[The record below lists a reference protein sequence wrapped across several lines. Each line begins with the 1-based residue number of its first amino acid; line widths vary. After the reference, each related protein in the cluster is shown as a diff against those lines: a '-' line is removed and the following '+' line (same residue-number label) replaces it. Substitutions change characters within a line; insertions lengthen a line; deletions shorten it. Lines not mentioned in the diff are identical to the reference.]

1 MIGDTSD
8 MLARLKQVLPG
19 RWFSDSASPVLD
31 ALLGGL
37 ASSWSGLY
45 GLLGQVKGLARL
57 ATASGVFLDIAAQ
70 DFFGG
75 NLPRRVGEADA
86 AYSARLRA
94 NLVAP
99 RATRVGLAQ
108 ALQTLTGRIP
118 KIFEPLNA
126 GDTGGYNVNLGYNA
140 MGGYGSMNLPYQF
153 FVTAYRPND
162 LPISNAGGY
171 NEGPGGY
178 GAGLLAYATT
188 EEFAGNIGD
197 DEIYASIA
205 AVIPVAC
212 IAWTH
217 ISN

>member
-1 MIGDTSD
+1 MIGDSND
-8 MLARLKQVLPG
+8 MLTRLKQVLPG
-19 RWFSDSASPVLD
+19 RWFADSSPVLD
-31 ALLGGL
+31 ALLCGL
-37 ASSWSGLY
+37 AVAWSGLY
-45 GLLGQVKGLARL
+45 TLLSQVKVQARL

-75 NLPRRVGEADA
+75 KLTRRVGEADG
-86 AYSARLRA
+86 AYGSRLRT

-99 RATRVGLAQ
+99 RATRAGLIQ
-108 ALQTLTGRIP
+108 ALQTLTGRTP

-126 GDTGGYNVNLGYNA
+126 ADTGGYNMNLGYNSA
-140 MGGYGSMNLPYQF
+140 GGYGSMNLPYQF

-171 NEGPGGY
+171 NDGPGGY
-178 GAGLLAYATT
+178 GTGLLAYATT

-197 DEIYASIA
+197 DEIYASVA
-205 AVIPVAC
+205 AVIPASC
-212 IAWTH
+212 IAWTN

>member
-1 MIGDTSD
+1 MIGDSDD
-8 MLARLKQVLPG
+8 MLGRLKQVLPG
-19 RWFSDSASPVLD
+19 RWFADSSPVLD

-37 ASSWSGLY
+37 AEAWSGLY
-45 GLLGQVKGLARL
+45 TLLSQVKAQARL
-57 ATASGVFLDIAAQ
+57 VTASGVFLDIAAQ
-70 DFFGG
+70 DFFGDK
-75 NLPRRVGEADA
+75 LIRRVGEADG
-86 AYSARLRA
+86 AYSSRLRA

-99 RATRVGLAQ
+99 RATRVGLIQ
-108 ALQTLTGRIP
+108 ALQTLTGRVP

-126 GDTGGYNVNLGYNA
+126 ADTGGYNVNLGYNSA
-140 MGGYGSMNLPYQF
+140 GGYGGMNLPYQF

-171 NEGPGGY
+171 NDGPGGY
-178 GAGLLAYATT
+178 RTGLLAYATT

-205 AVIPVAC
+205 AVIPASS
-212 IAWTH
+212 IAWTN

>member
-1 MIGDTSD
+1 

-19 RWFSDSASPVLD
+19 GWFADNSPVLD

-37 ASSWSGLY
+37 AAAWSGLY
-45 GLLGQVKGLARL
+45 GLLSQVKAQARL
-57 ATASGVFLDIAAQ
+57 ATASGVFLDIAGQ
-70 DFFGG
+70 DFFGDK
-75 NLPRRVGEADA
+75 LPRRVGEADA
-86 AYSARLRA
+86 AFGGRLRT

-99 RATRVGLAQ
+99 RATRAGLER
-108 ALQTLTGRIP
+108 ALQALTGRAP

-126 GDTGGYNVNLGYNA
+126 TDTGGYNVNLGYNSA
-140 MGGYGSMNLPYQF
+140 GGYGSVNLPYQF

-162 LPISNAGGY
+162 LPIGNAGSY
-171 NEGPGGY
+171 NDGPGGY
-178 GAGLLAYATT
+178 GIGLLAYAAT

-205 AVIPVAC
+205 AVIPASCV
-212 IAWTH
+212 AWTN

>member
-1 MIGDTSD
+1 MIGDSND

-19 RWFSDSASPVLD
+19 RWFADSSPVLD

-37 ASSWSGLY
+37 AAAWSGLY
-45 GLLGQVKGLARL
+45 ALLNQVKAQTRL
-57 ATASGVFLDIAAQ
+57 ASASGVFLDIAAQ

-75 NLPRRVGEADA
+75 QLPRRIGEADA

-99 RATRVGLAQ
+99 RATRAGLVH
-108 ALQTLTGRIP
+108 ALETLTGRVP

-126 GDTGGYNVNLGYNA
+126 ADTGGYNVNLGYNSA
-140 MGGYGSMNLPYQF
+140 GGYGSMSLPYQF

-171 NEGPGGY
+171 NDGPGGY
-178 GAGLLAYATT
+178 GTGLLAYATT

-197 DEIYASIA
+197 DEIYACIA
-205 AVIPVAC
+205 TVIPASC
-212 IAWTH
+212 IAWTQ

>member
-1 MIGDTSD
+1 MIGDSDD

-19 RWFSDSASPVLD
+19 RWFADNSPVLD

-37 ASSWSGLY
+37 AAAWSGLY
-45 GLLGQVKGLARL
+45 TLLSQVKAQARL

-70 DFFGG
+70 DFFWGK
-75 NLPRRVGEADA
+75 LPRRVGEADGA
-86 AYSARLRA
+86 FSGRLRV

-99 RATRVGLAQ
+99 RATRAGVERV
-108 ALQTLTGRIP
+108 LQTLTGRVP

-126 GDTGGYNVNLGYNA
+126 TDTGGYNVNLGYNNT
-140 MGGYGSMNLPYQF
+140 GGYGSMNLPYQF

-171 NEGPGGY
+171 NNGPGGY
-178 GAGLLAYATT
+178 GAGLLAYASA

-205 AVIPVAC
+205 AVIPVSC
-212 IAWTH
+212 IAWTN